1 MKIDYVIASLN
12 TEFEDGRKLFQHY
25 ANSLKVDLAFQ
36 DFTKELKM
44 IDMQYNKPSGALLLA
59 YHGANA
65 IGCAAVRESDKDT
78 AELKRMFVLP
88 EYRKQHIGKT
98 LLQMIVD
105 HAKKLQYVKIRLD
118 TLPDMHAAQELYK
131 ANGFYEIP
139 SYRYNPIRG
148 TVYMEK
154 KLI

>member
-1 MKIDYVIASLN
+1 MKIDYIIASLN

-25 ANSLKVDLAFQ
+25 ANSLKVDLAYQ

-59 YHGANA
+59 YNGRNA
-65 IGCAAVRESDKDT
+65 IGCVAIRESDKDT

-88 EYRKQHIGKT
+88 EFRKQKIGKT
-98 LLQMIVD
+98 LLEMIVD
-105 HAKKLQYVKIRLD
+105 HAKKLHYVKIRLD
-118 TLPDMHAAQELYK
+118 TLPDMLAAQELYK
-131 ANGFYEIP
+131 SHGFYEIP
-139 SYRYNPIRG
+139 SYRYSPVRG